1 MPARARSQFMDEV
14 RDFIDSDPLTLAAS
28 IAFYTALSFAPI
40 IVLGLWAIAQ
50 LSPGA
55 EDRLIEQ
62 LGSVLGSQVGAIAQT
77 VVDHADATAF
87 KADFAGLIGAG
98 ALLVSAS
105 TAFAQFQASINRI
118 WGVEAPPVNALL
130 QWLRRRVLSFGMI
143 AVVGFLLMV
152 ALVVSSLL
160 ALVLTREGIGWVVFN
175 EAATLLLFGI
185 AFAALFRHVPDI
197 RIPWSGALVGGLLTA
212 LLFEAGKWVLG
223 RYLASTAGADAYGGA
238 SALVLLLL
246 WAYYSSLIVLV
257 GAGITRWITRAIDPY
272 EWPTRRATS
281 PMQRTQEQV
290 RTTGKA

>member
-1 MPARARSQFMDEV
+1 MIDEA

-28 IAFYTALSFAPI
+28 IAFYTALSFAPV
-40 IVLGLWAIAQ
+40 IVLGLWAVAQ

-55 EDRLIEQ
+55 EDRLIDQ
-62 LGSVLGSQVGAIAQT
+62 LGAVLGSQVRAIAQT
-77 VVDHADATAF
+77 VVEHAGATAF
-87 KADFAGLIGAG
+87 KADFAGLVGAG

-118 WGVEAPPVNALL
+118 WGVEAPPVNALM
-130 QWLRRRVLSFGMI
+130 QWLRRRLLSFGMI

-160 ALVLTREGIGWVVFN
+160 ALVLTREGVGWVVFN
-175 EAATLLLFGI
+175 EAATLLLFGV

-197 RIPWSGALVGGLLTA
+197 RIPWRGALIGGLLTA
-212 LLFEAGKWVLG
+212 VLFETGKWVLG
-223 RYLASTAGADAYGGA
+223 RYLATAASADAYGGA

-257 GAGITRWITRAIDPY
+257 GAGITRAITRAIDPF
-272 EWPTRRATS
+272 EWPTRQAAVRNERDVDSFGPAEPGTRA
-281 PMQRTQEQV
+281 
-290 RTTGKA
+290 